1 MVKGGDHLMLGIR
14 GDELLKKVL
23 TIAVPSGIPNERARY
38 VDTTIS
44 IGPRHAQGNLVLSVC
59 LNV

>member
-38 VDTTIS
+38 VDTTI
-44 IGPRHAQGNLVLSVC
+44 GPRHAQGNLVLSVC